1 MLLGIQRGGSRLEL
15 FGPDAK
21 LLSGGLGPSTQHQFV
36 HSPREAPQ
44 EHYFHGIPSPELC
57 PVHQRNFGVLAQAR

>member
-21 LLSGGLGPSTQHQFV
+21 LLSRGFGPST
-36 HSPREAPQ
+36 
-44 EHYFHGIPSPELC
+44 
-57 PVHQRNFGVLAQAR
+57 

>member
-21 LLSGGLGPSTQHQFV
+21 LLSRGECTS
-36 HSPREAPQ
+36 
-44 EHYFHGIPSPELC
+44 
-57 PVHQRNFGVLAQAR
+57 